1 MIFFCFDMLYGLVQ
15 LLYLI
20 LKKHVFFFTYRVR
33 HMKYKTI
40 YLLIL
45 AVVLSSCAVKGNM
58 VQRPNPLPLMKA
70 PEPVE
75 ISVSNPVEFEKSIPS
90 SSILKKSLFV
100 FENTYPRIYSD
111 DGVLAVAAGEKLLAA
126 LKEDSLGFTMPYCS
140 SLVTGGGY
148 DRVKVEG
155 YGAIIYGR
163 DKIALFSAEECVRFA
178 VHKRKLRGEV
188 ALIGDRVA
196 EWEGSKVFLRE
207 ALSGNTLFD
216 GETGLAV
223 ATAGLINGETVL
235 VHYNGYITYYDVNA
249 KAFAFK
255 GSFPVEFEALRFS
268 EGKFYGI
275 KKDTKE
281 FFILTEKDSELTAYT
296 DCVLS
301 PSSAYALCGER
312 LVGQGKSYDGMP
324 KASDFAANG
333 SFFADIK
340 VGIMKVYSLQP
351 VWQRFI
357 KFDFDLPAPCL
368 DEAEDVYFND
378 FSGEVIKLSK
388 GIQSPAEKR
397 PDKCNGQSVKIKN
410 GEFLCKN
417 KPCGVFAEK
426 IMQSGG
432 DTMFRRT
439 ENGKRYY
446 FFNDL
451 APIDKVN

>member
-1 MIFFCFDMLYGLVQ
+1 
-15 LLYLI
+15 
-20 LKKHVFFFTYRVR
+20 
-33 HMKYKTI
+33 MKYKII
-40 YLLIL
+40 YLLIFS
-45 AVVLSSCAVKGNM
+45 VVLSSCAVKSKS
-58 VQRPNPLPLMKA
+58 VQSQNPLPLMKA
-70 PEPVE
+70 PDPVE
-75 ISVSNPVEFEKSIPS
+75 VSVSDPAEFEKSVPTS
-90 SSILKKSLFV
+90 VILKKSLFV

-111 DGVLAVAAGEKLLAA
+111 DGVLAIAAGEKLLAA
-126 LKEDSLGFTMPYCS
+126 LKEDSIGFTMPYCS

-148 DRVKVEG
+148 NGLKVEG
-155 YGAIIYGR
+155 YGALIYGR

-178 VHKRKLRGEV
+178 LHKRKLRGEV
-188 ALIGDRVA
+188 ALIGDRVV

-207 ALSGNTLFD
+207 ALSGKTLFD

-235 VHYNGYITYYDVNA
+235 VHYNGYITYYDVQA

-275 KKDTKE
+275 KKGTKE
-281 FFILTEKDSELTAYT
+281 FFILTEKDAELTQYT

-301 PSSAYALCGER
+301 PSSPYALCGER
-312 LVGQGKSYDGMP
+312 LAGQGKSYDGVP
-324 KASDFAANG
+324 KATDFTANG
-333 SFFADIK
+333 SFFADLK

-351 VWQRFI
+351 SWQRFI

-368 DEAEDVYFND
+368 DETGDVYFNN

-388 GIQSPAEKR
+388 GVESPGEKR
-397 PDKCNGQSVKIKN
+397 PDKCDGKSVKIKN

-432 DTMFRRT
+432 DTMFRRM

-451 APIDKVN
+451 APVDKVN